1 MLITK
6 PSWRA
11 RLFSLGYRVLIRRR
25 SWGRDDEAVARRAR
39 RLFGTPSPLQWLGT
53 RRLLVEPAPDG
64 VAGGERLTPKG
75 GAARR
80 GVVMYIHGGG
90 YVSCSAAT
98 HRPITGALARLT
110 GLRVFSAEYRLAPE
124 YRFRHAV
131 DDVFEAYR
139 RLLLDQKSDGGGIA
153 LAGDSAGGGLV
164 LALLV
169 RIRDEGFALPS
180 CAVCFS
186 PWTDMTGS
194 GASVRANDGRC
205 AMFRPASIPQ
215 FATAYLGG
223 ESPTDPLASPVFAD
237 LGRLPPILLQVG
249 STELLLDDSRRVHK
263 QIQAARGGRKPRE
276 ASRLRVYKDVPHCWQ
291 MLDGFV
297 PEARKALVEAA
308 EFIRARVRA

>member
-6 PSWRA
+6 PSWQA
-11 RLFSLGYRVLIRRR
+11 RLFSFFYRVLIRRE
-25 SWGRDDEAVARRAR
+25 SWGADEWAVARRAR

-53 RRLLVEPAPDG
+53 RGLLVEPAPYG
-64 VAGGERLTPKG
+64 EGGERLTPKR
-75 GAARR
+75 GAAAR
-80 GVVMYIHGGG
+80 GIVMYIHGGG
-90 YVSCSAAT
+90 YVSCSART

-110 GLRVFSAEYRLAPE
+110 GLRVFSADYRLAPE

-131 DDVFEAYR
+131 DDVFDDYR

-169 RIRDEGFALPS
+169 RIRDEGLALPS

-215 FATAYLGG
+215 FASAYLGG
-223 ESPTDPLASPVFAD
+223 AEPTDPLASPAFAD

-249 STELLLDDSRRVHK
+249 STELLLSDSERVHEA
-263 QIQAARGGRKPRE
+263 IQEARGARE
-276 ASRLRVYKDVPHCWQ
+276 ADAASRLKIYEDVPHCWQ

-297 PEARKALVEAA
+297 PEARIALAEAA
-308 EFIRARVRA
+308 EFIRAHVRA